1 MCQKALGVSRGLLE
15 YLRFAGLFLARSAG
29 LEPATFSV
37 RSHSPSQTG
46 RYSGGQGE
54 TKQRFYRKLALLKGQ
69 GETPSCSQI
78 AVNVLGIRASVLSE
92 TRAAVKSALPSRETK
107 PLR

>member
-1 MCQKALGVSRGLLE
+1 MGLDSGPDILS
-15 YLRFAGLFLARSAG
+15 ARSAG

-37 RSHSPSQTG
+37 HS
-46 RYSGGQGE
+46 YSPLGTRVDTEGQGE
-54 TKQRFYRKLALLKGQ
+54 TKQRFYQLVALLEGQ
-69 GETPSCSQI
+69 GETPSCGQI

-92 TRAAVKSALPSRETK
+92 TRSAVKSAPPSRETK